1 MLGRIILAWINLW
14 FFVLNSWRRLLRRR
28 VDYVYLEISG
38 ELPEFAPKPP
48 LAQRL
53 AGTRPPLSLAT
64 LRSRFQR
71 IAHDPRTRGVVLV
84 LRNINTGWATLQSLR
99 DEMARLRSN
108 GKRVVVYL
116 PGADTPTYFAACAA
130 DEVLMPETAN
140 LNLLGILTEAVF
152 LRDTLHMVGLEA
164 EVTAVSPYKS
174 GGDRFTRSDM
184 SPESR
189 EQLERLLDQRYAML
203 LAAVATDR
211 GMDDSAAVRALID
224 GAPYSAPEAHR
235 LNLIDGVCYE
245 DELEA
250 RLAQQAD
257 VEKIRLRRW
266 RAARRML
273 RLPYRRYQKRV
284 VAVLSLEGAIMPGRS
299 RVVPVPVPL
308 LGGRQVGNESVAQAL
323 RQIER
328 NERIAAL
335 VLHVNSPG
343 GDSFASDLIWR
354 EVQRV
359 RQSKPVVVS
368 MGDVAASGG
377 YYVAACANII
387 FAQPAT
393 LTGSI
398 GVFALRPVASGLLE
412 RLHINTAVFQRGAR
426 AGLLA
431 ATLPPT
437 DDEREVFRRL
447 VFESYATFKQ
457 RVRSGRTMPDEQ
469 LEPLAGGRVWTGT
482 EAQQVRLVDE
492 MGGLPAA
499 IARAR
504 SLAELPADPEAR
516 VQWVSHTRQDSHLL
530 PRPFPSDALLPDAAA
545 LTALREHLLQPRVL
559 AALPWHLSD

>member
-1 MLGRIILAWINLW
+1 MLGRIILAVINLW
-14 FFVLNSWRRLLRRR
+14 LWVLNSWRRVWRRR
-28 VDYVYLEISG
+28 VDYVYVDISG
-38 ELPEFAPKPP
+38 ELPEFSPKPP

-53 AGTRPPLSLAT
+53 AGTRPPLSLAM

-71 IAHDPRTRGVVLV
+71 ITADPHTRGVVLV
-84 LRNINTGWATLQSLR
+84 LRNMNVGWATLQSLR

-108 GKRVVVYL
+108 GKRVVAYL
-116 PGADTPTYFAACAA
+116 PGADTRIYFAACAA
-130 DEVLMPETAN
+130 DEILMPETAN
-140 LNLLGILTEAVF
+140 LNLLGLLTEAVF

-174 GGDRFTRSDM
+174 GGDRFTRSDI

-203 LAAVATDR
+203 LAAIATGR
-211 GMDDSAAVRALID
+211 GLDDSGAVRALID
-224 GAPYSAPEAHR
+224 AAPYSAPEAR
-235 LNLIDGVCYE
+235 RANLIDGVCYE

-250 RLAQQAD
+250 RLAQQAG
-257 VEKIRLRRW
+257 VEKIRLRHW

-273 RLPYRRYQKRV
+273 RLPYRRYQRRT

-299 RVVPVPVPL
+299 RVVPVPVPV

-328 NERIAAL
+328 NERVAAL
-335 VLHVNSPG
+335 VLHINSPG

-354 EVQRV
+354 EVQRI

-377 YYVAACANII
+377 YYIAACANII

-398 GVFALRPVASGLLE
+398 GVFALRPVAAGLLE
-412 RLHINTAVFQRGAR
+412 RLHVNTTVFNRGAR

-431 ATLPPT
+431 ASLPPS
-437 DDEREVFRRL
+437 DDERDVFRRL

-457 RVRSGRTMPDEQ
+457 RVCSGRNMADEQ
-469 LEPLAGGRVWTGT
+469 LEPIAGGRVWTGT
-482 EAQQVRLVDE
+482 EAQQVRLIDE

-516 VQWVSHTRQDSHLL
+516 VLWVAHTRQDSHLL
-530 PRPFPSDALLPDAAA
+530 PRPFPSDTLLPDAAA
-545 LTALREHLLQPRVL
+545 LTTLREHLLQPRVL
-559 AALPWHLSD
+559 AVLPWHLRD

>member
-84 LRNINTGWATLQSLR
+84 LRNISTGWATLQSLR

-116 PGADTPTYFAACAA
+116 PGADTRTYFAACAA

-140 LNLLGILTEAVF
+140 LNLLGLLTEAVF

-174 GGDRFTRSDM
+174 GGDRFTRSDI

-203 LAAVATDR
+203 LAAIATDR
-211 GMDDSAAVRALID
+211 GMDDSAAVRALVD

-235 LNLIDGVCYE
+235 LNLIDGVGYE

-250 RLAQQAD
+250 RLAQQAG

-323 RQIER
+323 RQIEQ

-412 RLHINTAVFQRGAR
+412 RLHMNTAVFQRGAR
-426 AGLLA
+426 ASLLA
-431 ATLPPT
+431 ATLAPT

-447 VFESYATFKQ
+447 VFESYETFKQ
-457 RVRSGRTMPDEQ
+457 RVRSGRAMPDEQ
-469 LEPLAGGRVWTGT
+469 LDPVAGGRVWTGT
-482 EAQQVRLVDE
+482 EAQRVRLVDE

-530 PRPFPSDALLPDAAA
+530 PRPFPSDALLPDAAM